1 MPRHVLLIHP
11 ELPLRR
17 ERLQTGWKTLVW
29 RKSFGGVRKFDQQL
43 VRRIQA
49 DESILA
55 THCRRKSQTAAVTGR
70 SGITTTGDND

>member
-1 MPRHVLLIHP
+1 VLLIHP

-49 DESILA
+49 DESICGDALP
-55 THCRRKSQTAAVTGR
+55 SQISNSGR
-70 SGITTTGDND
+70 YRPIRYYNDG